1 MSSDR
6 ANTSQ
11 RALEILERL
20 KPLYSNSP
28 CPLNYENPLQ
38 LLLGVIMAAQCTD
51 ERVNQ
56 VIPELFRRFPDA
68 EAIAIANLADIESI
82 IKSVT
87 FHRNKAKNIKATCG
101 MLVDYF
107 SSQVPQSIQDLV
119 KLPGVARKTATMVLH
134 YAYGIDDGVTVDT
147 HVKRLS
153 DRLGF
158 SKQTDLDRIEKDLI
172 QILPPSEWGNCF
184 VFLTYHGRMVCKAK
198 KPACTNCVVA
208 DLCPSA
214 GQVG

>member
-1 MSSDR
+1 MSADT
-6 ANTSQ
+6 ATPAQ

-20 KPLYSNSP
+20 KPLYADSP
-28 CPLNYENPLQ
+28 CPLNYDNPLQ

-56 VIPELFRRFPDA
+56 VTPELFRQFPDA
-68 EAIAIANLADIESI
+68 NAIATAKLSEIENI
-82 IKSVT
+82 IKPVT
-87 FHRNKAKNIKATCG
+87 FYRNKAKNIQSTCRI
-101 MLVDYF
+101 LVERYGGE
-107 SSQVPQSIQDLV
+107 VPPSLEELI

-134 YAYGIDDGVTVDT
+134 YAFNIDAGVTVDT

-158 SKQTDLDRIEKDLI
+158 SKQADLNKIEKDLMEL
-172 QILPPSEWGNCF
+172 LPAAEWGNCF
-184 VFLTYHGRMVCKAK
+184 VLLTYHGRALCKAK
-198 KPACTNCVVA
+198 TPACHQCNLS

-214 GQVG
+214 AR

>member
-1 MSSDR
+1 MST
-6 ANTSQ
+6 NTATTAE

-20 KPLYSNSP
+20 KPLYADSP

-56 VIPELFRRFPDA
+56 VTPELFRRFPDA
-68 EAIAIANLADIESI
+68 GAIASANLSEIENI
-82 IKSVT
+82 IKPVT
-87 FHRNKAKNIKATCG
+87 FYRNKAKNIQSTCRI
-101 MLVDYF
+101 LVERHGGE
-107 SSQVPQSIQDLV
+107 VPPSIEELV

-134 YAYGIDDGVTVDT
+134 YAFGIDAGVTVDT

-153 DRLGF
+153 DRLGL
-158 SKQTDLDRIEKDLI
+158 SKQADLDKIEKDLMEL
-172 QILPPSEWGNCF
+172 LPAAEWGNCF
-184 VFLTYHGRMVCKAK
+184 VLLTYHGRSACKAK
-198 KPACTNCVVA
+198 SPACYQCNIS

-214 GQVG
+214 VK